1 VTPEA
6 AQGATS
12 TTLYPLEARLSGG
25 MLALVRFLMTLQNK
39 RMPVARFTVGRDR
52 DALRITLLLD
62 CPPEQARRYTELLA
76 GLEDVE
82 GIQSSADTMEVALLK
97 TQGDG
102 WRETTAAGVEV
113 HEEGGTVVASGEPGA
128 LEAWLAG
135 IGDNVEDLVRL
146 GPVARPGNGG
156 D

>member
-1 VTPEA
+1 
-6 AQGATS
+6 
-12 TTLYPLEARLSGG
+12 
-25 MLALVRFLMTLQNK
+25 
-39 RMPVARFTVGRDR
+39 
-52 DALRITLLLD
+52 
-62 CPPEQARRYTELLA
+62 
-76 GLEDVE
+76 VE
-82 GIQSSADTMEVALLK
+82 RIQSSADTMEVALLK
-97 TQGDG
+97 TRGDG

>member
-1 VTPEA
+1 MTPEA

-12 TTLYPLEARLSGG
+12 TTLYPMEARISGG
-25 MLALVRFLMTLQNK
+25 MLALARFLMTLQNK
-39 RMPVARFTVGRDR
+39 RMPVAHFTVGRDR

-82 GIQSSADTMEVALLK
+82 GIQPSADTMEVALLK
-97 TQGDG
+97 TRGDG
-102 WRETTAAGVEV
+102 WRESAAGVEV
-113 HEEGGTVVASGEPGA
+113 HEEGGTVVASGEPGV
-128 LEAWLAG
+128 LDAWLAG
-135 IGDNVEDLVRL
+135 IGDDVEDLVRL